1 MALWKYCG
9 EVWEEEPL
17 RRFLLSQSGE
27 YDESYAALF
36 ANDPL
41 DDLVVD
47 LQMRYGVT
55 PDEVVDHIPVRL
67 TKMTQE
73 EIVKRYYS

>member
-1 MALWKYCG
+1 MALWKYRG
-9 EVWEEEPL
+9 DVWEEEPL
-17 RRFLLSQSGE
+17 REFLLLESGE
-27 YDESYAALF
+27 YAGGEDLYAD
-36 ANDPL
+36 DPM

-47 LQMRYGVT
+47 LQMKYKLR